1 MSGHLIVD
9 VHDGAW
15 VTVNVGILNYNF
27 DLFRA
32 EICFKGKIEYELN
45 ILKVIKYSEQRKRE
59 ICCFCCTLAC
69 LFEYYACKHLP

>member
-15 VTVNVGILNYNF
+15 VTVNIGILNYNF

-45 ILKVIKYSEQRKRE
+45 ILKVSKMVKGKVYVAFWPAYLILS
-59 ICCFCCTLAC
+59 L
-69 LFEYYACKHLP
+69 

>member
-45 ILKVIKYSEQRKRE
+45 ILKVIKYSE
-59 ICCFCCTLAC
+59 
-69 LFEYYACKHLP
+69 LFLCKEKGKYVVFAALWPI